1 MGDMRRAQ
9 SNLDKLIKKWL
20 GKDAL
25 RDDDGAYVFPM
36 ESTVAFASLADWG
49 DGDIVLNI
57 FAPVLHQL
65 RPTEALYRYV
75 ATESFVFGN
84 LRVDEDDPNDVTL
97 MFSCRLLA
105 NDLDVSELKIGV
117 TCVAGIADRLD
128 NELQPRFGGKRTD
141 QLD

>member
-1 MGDMRRAQ
+1 MRRAQ

>member
-20 GKDAL
+20 GKEVL
-25 RDDDGAYVFPM
+25 RGEDGVYIFPM
-36 ESTVAFASLADWG
+36 ESTVAFASLIDWE
-49 DGDIVLNI
+49 DGDIVLSI

-75 ATESFVFGN
+75 ATESFMFGN
-84 LRVDEDDPNDVTL
+84 LRVEEEDPSDVTL
-97 MFSCRLLA
+97 TFSCRLLA
-105 NDLDVSELKIGV
+105 NDLDVSELKV
-117 TCVAGIADRLD
+117 AVSCVAGTADRLD